1 MTLVICTLFF
11 FKKQGARFFSG
22 LQTDPGFQNKN
33 SGYRLT
39 GRLCTILLRNSLTH
53 TLRTLSDG
61 FLNLFQSFS
70 KSLKKKLESALV
82 PVTPKR
88 LMSKR
93 KPVIATP
100 FSKKCL
106 FYGGD
111 VQKLIM
117 SENDKGFPAW
127 NGCKNIL
134 IFNPK
139 VIRVCLAGYFQ

>member
-1 MTLVICTLFF
+1 
-11 FKKQGARFFSG
+11 
-22 LQTDPGFQNKN
+22 
-33 SGYRLT
+33 
-39 GRLCTILLRNSLTH
+39 
-53 TLRTLSDG
+53 
-61 FLNLFQSFS
+61 
-70 KSLKKKLESALV
+70 
-82 PVTPKR
+82 
-88 LMSKR
+88 MSKR

-139 VIRVCLAGYFQ
+139 VIRVYCSILIYPLHRQNTKKLKNQ

>member
-1 MTLVICTLFF
+1 MQCRFQGLLNVGFWIMSKKSQFISKHLGLVL
-11 FKKQGARFFSG
+11 KN
-22 LQTDPGFQNKN
+22 LDPIKRRGISFVLKCKYKYIPYIMIQ
-33 SGYRLT
+33 
-39 GRLCTILLRNSLTH
+39 
-53 TLRTLSDG
+53 
-61 FLNLFQSFS
+61 FLNFFQSFS
-70 KSLKKKLESALV
+70 KSLKNKLGSALV

-117 SENDKGFPAW
+117 SDNDKGQLISEW
-127 NGCKNIL
+127 NFGVFKSSKKWTFFLTDFCPSL
-134 IFNPK
+134 
-139 VIRVCLAGYFQ
+139 

>member
-1 MTLVICTLFF
+1 MFF
-11 FKKQGARFFSG
+11 FKF
-22 LQTDPGFQNKN
+22 
-33 SGYRLT
+33 
-39 GRLCTILLRNSLTH
+39 
-53 TLRTLSDG
+53 
-61 FLNLFQSFS
+61 FQSFS
-70 KSLKKKLESALV
+70 KSLKKKLGSALV

-139 VIRVCLAGYFQ
+139 VIRVYLAGYYQ

>member
-1 MTLVICTLFF
+1 MSKKSQFISKHLGLVLKNWDPI
-11 FKKQGARFFSG
+11 KRRGFSFV
-22 LQTDPGFQNKN
+22 LNVST
-33 SGYRLT
+33 Y
-39 GRLCTILLRNSLTH
+39 H
-53 TLRTLSDG
+53 TLCNN
-61 FLNLFQSFS
+61 FLNFFQSFS
-70 KSLKKKLESALV
+70 KSLKKKLGSALV

-117 SENDKGFPAW
+117 SNNDKGFPAW

-139 VIRVCLAGYFQ
+139 VIRVYLAGYYQ

>member
-1 MTLVICTLFF
+1 MFF
-11 FKKQGARFFSG
+11 FKF
-22 LQTDPGFQNKN
+22 
-33 SGYRLT
+33 
-39 GRLCTILLRNSLTH
+39 
-53 TLRTLSDG
+53 
-61 FLNLFQSFS
+61 FQSFS
-70 KSLKKKLESALV
+70 KSLKKKLGSALV

-139 VIRVCLAGYFQ
+139 VIRVYCSIRWIYWNQKLKLKTKNHFFLLTLCYTLKKGGKVNFFPLLKKIFSCPPSQ